1 MAESG
6 RRDTNLME
14 DNNNNPEKYFMSTTP
29 KNTKILEKPEIQNL
43 DLDTIPEKME
53 SFKKSKWQ
61 ILKFSNFSKF
71 EYNGDN
77 KNIIKILQKKI
88 RSQNFNKKEKFKKF
102 KENKL
107 NRFENKNILL
117 KSTILLTGLLLFVTF
132 KVTNKT
138 NFLIILTFVLIFYL
152 KIANLRKLFSNTNSE
167 IEKIKNKFEGE
178 SNNNN
183 NNETKFEADEGNLIK
198 ISSLFE
204 DNIEN
209 VVNFFNNISNYD
221 ICDKNILKSEI
232 DKSKEFKGF
241 LYTLSLKEENKCF
254 WGNFYNNN
262 INKNENNSVN
272 NETNNNDVLIKR
284 EIIDKK
290 DISILIDFIKIN
302 YNDQEKILRVIHLEN
317 IKSNE
322 LNNSFNNASSVNKT
336 LETIFI
342 PIENYINKENNKKLY
357 SLFNSSLKLRKYILF
372 NKLLLKKN

>member
-14 DNNNNPEKYFMSTTP
+14 DHNNNPEKYFMSTTP

-290 DISILIDFIKIN
+290 DISILIDFIN
-302 YNDQEKILRVIHLEN
+302 EKIL
-317 IKSNE
+317 
-322 LNNSFNNASSVNKT
+322 
-336 LETIFI
+336 
-342 PIENYINKENNKKLY
+342 KL
-357 SLFNSSLKLRKYILF
+357 
-372 NKLLLKKN
+372 